1 MLTPAHPA
9 APATKPDFDV
19 AIIGGG
25 PAGIAAAISIVTEGP
40 TVAVLDQ
47 KGPGG
52 QIATSSKIENVFGV
66 GVGGKS
72 GAELMGISIDQA
84 KAFGTRFLSPFNA
97 VRMTRDSQTGLFTI
111 VASNRERVIAKAVVL
126 ALGASARRLEK
137 PGVAELNN
145 RGVYY
150 GAPQYHVPQQW
161 VGKRVGIIGGGN
173 SAGQA
178 GLFLSNCADCRVNV
192 FVRGEGLEQDMSRYL
207 VARFQQ
213 AKIEVHPHSNL
224 LRVEGE
230 STLRSAT
237 FDQQGF
243 ERSFDL
249 DYLLIQIGA
258 EPPTGWLEGTI
269 ELDSKG
275 YILTDRDLPKGLW
288 HEDEQGRKP
297 LRYETSVPG
306 VFAAGDAHAFTPNR
320 MSCAVGEGHALAVSA
335 YKYLILQHDREVA
348 QRPHVITAA

>member
-1 MLTPAHPA
+1 MLVPAHPQT
-9 APATKPDFDV
+9 PPTPDFDV

-40 TVAVLDQ
+40 SVVVLDQ
-47 KGPGG
+47 KGLGG

-72 GAELMGISIDQA
+72 GSELMGTAIDQA
-84 KAFGTRFLSPFNA
+84 KAFGTRFRSPFNA
-97 VRMTRDSQTGLFTI
+97 VRLTRDEQTGLFTI
-111 VASNRERVIAKAVVL
+111 VASNRERVVTKSVIL

-150 GAPQYHVPQQW
+150 GAPQYHVPEQW
-161 VGKRVGIIGGGN
+161 VGKKVGIIGGGN

-178 GLFLSNCADCRVNV
+178 GLFLANCSDCGVSV

-207 VARFQQ
+207 VTRFQQ
-213 AKIEVHPHSNL
+213 ASIEVHPHCNL

-230 STLRSAT
+230 SMLKSAI
-237 FDQQGF
+237 FDQHGT
-243 ERSFDL
+243 EKAFDL

-258 EPPTGWLEGTI
+258 EPPTGWLEDTVQ
-269 ELDSKG
+269 LDSKG

-288 HEDEQGRKP
+288 QEDTEGRKP
-297 LRYETSVPG
+297 LRYETSMPG
-306 VFAAGDAHAFTPNR
+306 VFAAGDSHAFTPNR
-320 MSCAVGEGHALAVSA
+320 MSCAVGEGHAMAVSV
-335 YKYLILQHDREVA
+335 YKYLTLLHDREL
-348 QRPHVITAA
+348 QKPHVVSAA